1 MAGYIPWR
9 VVEMTLAATR
19 SIWIATTRPDGRP
32 HAMPVWFTWDGRDVC
47 FITQRS
53 TQKAR
58 NLATQPWVVIHTG
71 DGDDAI
77 VLQGLMEIVVDRD
90 ELERIDA
97 SYREKYV
104 DPGSG
109 ATATI
114 FNDGDDCYRV
124 RVGHVMA
131 WLYGNI
137 GTRTDWRFPTGS
149 GDADRVS
156 ARV

>member
-1 MAGYIPWR
+1 MAGHIPWR
-9 VVEMTLAATR
+9 VVDLTLAATR

-32 HAMPVWFTWDGRDVC
+32 HAMPVWFTWDGHDVC

-53 TQKAR
+53 TQKGR
-58 NLATQPWVVIHTG
+58 NLGRESWVVVHAG

-77 VLQGLMEIVVDRD
+77 ILEGRAEMVVDRAD
-90 ELERIDA
+90 LERIDA

-114 FNDGDDCYRV
+114 FNEGDDCYRV
-124 RVGHVMA
+124 RVQHVMV

-137 GTRTDWRFPTGS
+137 GTRTDWRFPPGLRR
-149 GDADRVS
+149 GEG
-156 ARV
+156 